1 MGRVKRRSK
10 MCKNANMGRKMG
22 TMRMAASWNMVCTT
36 VWKSSS
42 SPEAKAMTK
51 TETRS
56 ISNADAITNQ
66 MTKRCVRFAFLML
79 RYGMWIQRGGLGIS
93 GLRSSA

>member
-1 MGRVKRRSK
+1 
-10 MCKNANMGRKMG
+10 MGRKMG
-22 TMRMAASWNMVCTT
+22 AVRMATSWNMVRTT
-36 VWKSSS
+36 AWKLSS
-42 SPEAKAMTK
+42 SPEAKATTT

-79 RYGMWIQRGGLGIS
+79 RYGTWIQRGGLGVS

>member
-1 MGRVKRRSK
+1 
-10 MCKNANMGRKMG
+10 MGRKMG
-22 TMRMAASWNMVCTT
+22 TVRMATSWNMVRTT
-36 VWKSSS
+36 AWKLSS
-42 SPEAKAMTK
+42 SPEAKAMTT

-66 MTKRCVRFAFLML
+66 MTKRCVRFDFLML
-79 RYGMWIQRGGLGIS
+79 RYGTWIQRGGLGVS